1 MDISINKK
9 SMIEFLHHWQN
20 SEYVV
25 MENILAEDFECELY
39 WAGLKFNKEDFISFI
54 KTTAEDVQPWVTK
67 FEITNEIQFGNY
79 TVTQFFRPA
88 HGDDEKNFELLIVEW
103 SGDKIEKINAY
114 NIPKS
119 DAKVSENWIHSIQKE

>member
-1 MDISINKK
+1 MDISMNKK
-9 SMIEFLHHWQN
+9 SMIKFLRYWQN
-20 SEYVV
+20 SEWVM
-25 MENILAEDFECELY
+25 MENMLAENFECEVI
-39 WAGLKFNKEDFISFI
+39 WSGFKFNKEDFIPFI
-54 KTTAEDVQPWVTK
+54 KTTTDDVIPWVAK